1 MNVLRHMWQF
11 QWYRNGLFDWCI
23 ISSKR
28 TNGVPGSDGLFD
40 WCIFPVKGQT
50 EYLEY
55 KIDD

>member
-11 QWYRNGLFDWCI
+11 QWYRNGLFDWYI